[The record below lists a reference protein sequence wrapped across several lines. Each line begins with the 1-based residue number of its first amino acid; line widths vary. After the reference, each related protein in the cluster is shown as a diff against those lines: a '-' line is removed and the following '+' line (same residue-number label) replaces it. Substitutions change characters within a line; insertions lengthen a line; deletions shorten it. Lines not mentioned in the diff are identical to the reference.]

1 MSARNVARAAIRL
14 LACLLTVFAAV
25 PLAAS
30 AQDFPSRPLR
40 IVAPIAPGGLTDT
53 LARELAARLGERL
66 GQPVTVENR
75 PGGGGVIGMQAA
87 ARAPADGHTLVLVYP
102 GVAAVNPSMIPNLAY
117 DIARDF
123 APVGGIGSFPFV
135 LLAHPGLP
143 ARSAADLIDLARRS
157 APALAYGSAG
167 NATGSHLATE
177 LWKRR
182 AGVDLVHVP
191 YKGEAPALADVVA
204 GVVPLAMVTPSVALP
219 MVRAGRVR
227 ALGVSA
233 PERSPVMPEVPTLA
247 EAGVAGYESVS
258 WYGLL
263 VPAGTPPAAVARLER
278 ELDAVLADPAA
289 RQKLESLG
297 ITPRPTAGTVFGR
310 FVRDETERLRRLIQ
324 EAGIRAD

>member
-1 MSARNVARAAIRL
+1 MFIPGLALAAIRL
-14 LACLLTVFAAV
+14 LPVLLSLFVWV
-25 PLAAS
+25 PLPAH

-53 LARELAARLGERL
+53 LAREIAVRLGERL
-66 GQPVTVENR
+66 GQAMTVENR

-102 GVAAVNPSMIPNLAY
+102 GVAAVNPTLIPNLPY
-117 DIARDF
+117 DVARDF
-123 APVGGIGSFPFV
+123 IPVGGVGSFPFL
-135 LLAHPGLP
+135 LLAHPGLV
-143 ARSAADLIDLARRS
+143 ARGPGELIELARRS
-157 APALAYGSAG
+157 SPTLAYGSAG

-182 AGVDLVHVP
+182 AGIDLMHVP

-219 MVRAGRVR
+219 MVRAGRAR
-227 ALGVSA
+227 ALGVSSA
-233 PERSPVMPEVPTLA
+233 ERSPVMPDVPTLA
-247 EAGVAGYESVS
+247 EAGLPGYEAVS

-263 VPAGTPPAAVARLER
+263 APAGTPATAVARLER
-278 ELDAVLADPAA
+278 ELAAVLADPAM

-297 ITPRPTAGTVFGR
+297 ITPRPTTGAAFGR
-310 FVRDETERLRRLIQ
+310 FVRDETERWRRLIQ